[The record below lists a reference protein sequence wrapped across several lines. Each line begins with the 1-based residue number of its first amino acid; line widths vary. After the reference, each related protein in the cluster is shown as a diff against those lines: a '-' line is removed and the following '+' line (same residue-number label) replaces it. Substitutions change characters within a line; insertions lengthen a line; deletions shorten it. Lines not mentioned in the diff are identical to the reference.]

1 MTDVARRVA
10 DTASPNPSS
19 EGFLNPDP
27 HEPLVDARIR
37 PLLERYASTVG
48 AQLTGLGPGI
58 VELQLPA
65 AEQKWFRDRATI
77 RVAFTLDALERDPDA
92 EIAVIGS
99 TLVEQVIAAIRARGA
114 RAFHGRLTPDHSAD
128 GRAAELRV
136 PVANGTAGV
145 PRIDIAWHRVVRLLA
160 RVVVRA
166 GSDVEEHLLE
176 SGFFDATTGIAIPST
191 IAERCSVLSPDQ
203 SSTNSEV
210 AHVGNGKSAG
220 AAGRPVADLISLALA
235 DLRASLEP
243 KVARLRDEAR
253 QRLHEELQR
262 IDGYYDA
269 LLKDSAVRSSDVA
282 ESAAVRAIQAEY
294 ARRRTEEER
303 RHRVRAIVHPVQLT
317 ECELLVQCAEWELVN
332 QSGVRAS
339 MVAERWLNGGGD
351 WMLACP
357 GCGTSDLHSL
367 SICKSGHVACNACAR
382 TCGVCADVFC
392 RDHGITACHVDGRAT
407 CAEHARTCTSCRE
420 PYCTAH
426 EETCAEGSHVA
437 CSDCVTPC
445 ALCGRTFCDDH
456 ATLSSASAPRGQRRL
471 CRECVRLCE
480 GGTGEPVGADEVTRC
495 SSCEKYV
502 CEHHRSVCTV
512 DQSVHCS
519 NHLRRTD
526 SSRRLVCETH
536 SEECAFDPGAVFASD
551 EVGACTSCGRKACSS
566 HSHPCI
572 EDGRLFCEKDALM
585 LRNAPGKYVCRTHG
599 TICHVDQGVY
609 RLGET
614 ADCPVCARAT
624 CRSHLRTCNS
634 CGRKVCVKDLDVA
647 QSRCGTCAQLRDVA
661 EPADALIDAVVTA
674 LGAPHTR
681 KKWRTARDATH
692 TLVEVDLG
700 WTRRAVLA
708 VRHGDNVAD
717 AGRTHS
723 AVGSRDLALR
733 AARRSG

>member
-1 MTDVARRVA
+1 VTEAVRQVPDAARL
-10 DTASPNPSS
+10 SPST

-37 PLLERYASTVG
+37 PLLERYASTVD
-48 AQLTGLGPGI
+48 AQLTALGPGL

-65 AEQKWFRDRATI
+65 AERKWFRNRSTI
-77 RVAFTLDALERDPDA
+77 RIAFTLDALERDPEA
-92 EIAVIGS
+92 EIAVVGS

-114 RAFHGRLTPDHSAD
+114 RASHGRLAPDQSAD
-128 GRAAELRV
+128 ARAAELRV
-136 PVANGTAGV
+136 PVTNGTAGV

-176 SGFFDATTGIAIPST
+176 SGFFDATTGVAIPAG
-191 IAERCSVLSPDQ
+191 IAERCSALTPDT
-203 SSTNSEV
+203 STRNSEV
-210 AHVGNGKSAG
+210 TQLSHDEDASAP
-220 AAGRPVADLISLALA
+220 GRPIADLISLALS

-262 IDGYYDA
+262 IDGYYDS
-269 LLKDSAVRSSDVA
+269 LLKDSAARGSDVG
-282 ESAAVRAIQAEY
+282 ESAAARAIQAEY
-294 ARRRTEEER
+294 ARRRAEEER
-303 RHRVRAIVHPVQLT
+303 RHQVRAIVHPVQLT
-317 ECELLVQCAEWELVN
+317 ECELLVQCAQWELVN
-332 QSGVRAS
+332 QRGVRAP
-339 MVAERWLNGGGD
+339 MVAERWLNGDGD

-357 GCGTSDLHSL
+357 ACGASDLESL
-367 SICKSGHVACNACAR
+367 SLCKSGHVACSACAQ

-392 RDHGITACHVDGRAT
+392 RDHGITSCHVDGRAT

-426 EETCAEGSHVA
+426 EETCAEGDHVA
-437 CSDCVTPC
+437 CSDCVKPC

-512 DQSVHCS
+512 DQHVHCS
-519 NHLRRTD
+519 KHLRRTD

-536 SEECAFDPGAVFASD
+536 REECAFEPGALFASD
-551 EVGACTSCGRKACSS
+551 EVGACTSCGRQACHS

-572 EDGRLFCEKDALM
+572 EDGRLYCDQDALM
-585 LRNAPGKYVCRTHG
+585 LSKQPGKYVCRTHSS
-599 TICHVDQGVY
+599 ICHVDQRVY

-614 ADCPVCARAT
+614 VNCPVCAKAT
-624 CRSHLRTCNS
+624 CTSHLRTCSS
-634 CGRKVCVKDLDVA
+634 CGRKVCVSDMHVA

-661 EPADALIDAVVTA
+661 EPSDALIDAVVTA
-674 LGAPHTR
+674 LGARQTPKR
-681 KKWRTARDATH
+681 WRTARDATH

-700 WTRRAVLA
+700 WTRRAVMA

-717 AGRTHS
+717 AGRAHS
-723 AVGSRDLALR
+723 AIGWRDLVVR
-733 AARRSG
+733 ARR